1 MGGTTHEAIRWIVL
15 VGPLQLSCQGRFDCN
30 LMKIYGIAYMFVEE
44 GMIGLYCSHVMLV
57 WINWRYGP
65 VVYLWV
71 LYSMR
76 RIGFILRRVINTD
89 SRGFI

>member
-1 MGGTTHEAIRWIVL
+1 M
-15 VGPLQLSCQGRFDCN
+15 GPLLLYDQGLYDDN
-30 LMKIYGIAYMFVEE
+30 LAKIYGIAYIFVGE
-44 GMIGLYCSHVMLV
+44 GIVGLYCSHVMLV

-71 LYSMR
+71 LYSMGQM
-76 RIGFILRRVINTD
+76 GFILRRVMATD